1 MQAVIT
7 NTCYTKTVLLLKSEY
22 DNLSEGGCFYAIVRT
37 EYDDKGNVIYDF
49 MDILSAAI
57 EIGYTYINTIVYPS
71 SIAQNVAFKDNAKYV
86 VWLCK
91 NRSIMKFNKDAIREK
106 HIWKDVEWGKRT
118 KIIIRKEKTPETFG
132 FRLKMTVMLIL
143 QNILCLMMMV

>member
-22 DNLSEGGCFYAIVRT
+22 DNLSEDGCFYAIVRT

-71 SIAQNVAFKDNAKYV
+71 SIAQNVAFKDKKESFAIPLKEFAKDEYHVYV
-86 VWLCK
+86 EYNDEVHKLK
-91 NRSIMKFNKDAIREK
+91 NEIRIVK
-106 HIWKDVEWGKRT
+106 
-118 KIIIRKEKTPETFG
+118 
-132 FRLKMTVMLIL
+132 
-143 QNILCLMMMV
+143 

>member
-22 DNLSEGGCFYAIVRT
+22 DNLSEDGCFYAIVRT

-91 NRSIMKFNKDAIREK
+91 NRSIMKFLSLI
-106 HIWKDVEWGKRT
+106 HI
-118 KIIIRKEKTPETFG
+118 
-132 FRLKMTVMLIL
+132 
-143 QNILCLMMMV
+143 